1 MHNMSAAPAGRVN
14 RRRLQESLCGYSFI
28 LPLVI
33 GIGVFYLYGVV
44 KVIIDSFY
52 NVGAFNIRSFAGL
65 SNYKALIA
73 DADVW
78 SALLNTV
85 LYVII
90 IVPATVILALILAN
104 LLNRNI
110 KGRPFFRVVYFLP
123 AVTMSTAVGM
133 VWKWLYNR
141 DFGLINAIF
150 KLFGLG
156 PFNFLSQTNYIP
168 LICISIVQ
176 IWISTGYNMIILLA
190 GLQGIPKTYYEA
202 ASLDGAS
209 SLKQFFHITVPLI
222 TPTLFFVMIT
232 TTIGVFQTFDIIYL
246 MISRISPAVSHTDS
260 LLVYFYRYAFVYSKK
275 GYASAIAV
283 LLFVI
288 VMAVTV
294 IQLKI
299 QKKWTNYG

>member
-1 MHNMSAAPAGRVN
+1 MACFDGIAPTYHIELREKPTIVWDYHSLLLAVRMMLTFMSAAPAGRVN

-133 VWKWLYNR
+133 TPARIAGVGEKKGSLTVGKDADIVVMDA
-141 DFGLINAIF
+141 DFQVKRVYVG
-150 KLFGLG
+150 G
-156 PFNFLSQTNYIP
+156 
-168 LICISIVQ
+168 
-176 IWISTGYNMIILLA
+176 
-190 GLQGIPKTYYEA
+190 
-202 ASLDGAS
+202 
-209 SLKQFFHITVPLI
+209 KQFKDQR
-222 TPTLFFVMIT
+222 TPRP
-232 TTIGVFQTFDIIYL
+232 QE
-246 MISRISPAVSHTDS
+246 
-260 LLVYFYRYAFVYSKK
+260 
-275 GYASAIAV
+275 
-283 LLFVI
+283 
-288 VMAVTV
+288 
-294 IQLKI
+294 
-299 QKKWTNYG
+299 